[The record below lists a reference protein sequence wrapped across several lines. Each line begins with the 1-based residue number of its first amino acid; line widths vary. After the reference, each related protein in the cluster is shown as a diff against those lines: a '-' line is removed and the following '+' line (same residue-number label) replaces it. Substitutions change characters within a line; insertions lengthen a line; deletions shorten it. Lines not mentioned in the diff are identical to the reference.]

1 MIDKL
6 VRCSACDK
14 ILIDIVGESGP
25 LKAKVA
31 CGCGDYSF
39 IIKYSQLY
47 LAGFTKTYEEN
58 GILIIIP

>member
-1 MIDKL
+1 MIDQL

-14 ILIDIVGESGP
+14 ILLDIVGESGP

-31 CGCGDYSF
+31 CSCGDYSF

-58 GILIIIP
+58 GTLIIIP